1 MTSETYDVIARRRQ
15 FKIRA
20 QRRVGSFEVRA
31 GHFLLPLAMDTSLQE
46 HVRATLCAAS
56 AGHASVAPLDP
67 DYPMYMWFTR
77 LWGLVSTENGLFAR
91 EVAALREL
99 PPGAGLLR
107 GTFRTEESALDMS
120 MEHLN
125 LRIMAMASY
134 LSKVVRALNVDKL
147 RLSAEFVAPDKRE
160 AFIRA
165 CDFLLCHPNTN
176 DDFAWVKHPEQLP
189 PPLLRLGLQAICL
202 QDKLTQAEVC
212 EGVFASSKLTRAIID
227 ALVTPI
233 EYMSPLIV
241 THGDVVLGMSEAI
254 VFFQDETI
262 AGHILQ
268 LVKGLADIYHS
279 NRTEFVEAA
288 VRFSNFHQLGF
299 VFTALYKQQEEW
311 DLYQQGDRRGLRQ
324 HMLVGL
330 LEKSHHSIRAR
341 GYIAA
346 HYPSFWQKNHAA
358 RYHVND
364 FQNYLSGSSP
374 NVYGMMM
381 ILMTILHPFKKDA
394 ADVLR
399 VAFDGN
405 IAQAMNVY
413 TVSATTGTIWTMAET
428 EETWRMTQSLRRSV
442 VDSPLHNVWQ
452 DVIEHFGAPVLPQIA
467 ASVQERALVTPT
479 FSLPS
484 IFEPTQPLGQQADLP
499 FLDAAGLE
507 EALSASPPPL
517 IYPASVLE
525 QDAAVLEEALAAP
538 PPSLIDPAS
547 VLEQDALSWNGQP

>member
-1 MTSETYDVIARRRQ
+1 MTSETYDIITCRRQ

-20 QRRVGSFEVRA
+20 QTRVGSFEVRA
-31 GHFLLPLAMDTSLQE
+31 GHFPPPLAMDTSLQE

-56 AGHASVAPLDP
+56 AGQASVAPLDP
-67 DYPMYMWFTR
+67 DYPTYMWYTR
-77 LWGLVSTENGLFAR
+77 LWGLVSTANGLFAR
-91 EVAALREL
+91 EAAALREL
-99 PPGAGLLR
+99 PLGAGLLP
-107 GTFRTEESALDMS
+107 GTFRTEESALDLS

-134 LSKVVRALNVDKL
+134 LSKVVRALHVDKL
-147 RLSAEFVAPDKRE
+147 RLSADFVAPNERE
-160 AFIRA
+160 AFVRA
-165 CDFLLCHPNTN
+165 CDFLLCQPDT
-176 DDFAWVKHPEQLP
+176 DKDFAWVKNPEELP

-202 QDKLTQAEVC
+202 PDKLTPAEAC

-233 EYMSPLIV
+233 EYMPPLIV
-241 THGDVVLGMSEAI
+241 AHDDKVLDMSEAI
-254 VFFQDETI
+254 VFVQDDTI

-268 LVKGLADIYHS
+268 LVKGLIDIYRS

-288 VRFSNFHQLGF
+288 VRFNNVHQLGF

-311 DLYQQGDRRGLRQ
+311 LLYQHGDHSGLRQ

-341 GYIAA
+341 GDIAT

-364 FQNYLSGSSP
+364 FQSYLSGSSP

-381 ILMTILHPFKKDA
+381 ILMTILYPFKKDA

-399 VAFDGN
+399 VAFDGDVT
-405 IAQAMNVY
+405 QSMNVY
-413 TVSATTGTIWTMAET
+413 TVSATTGTVWTLVEP
-428 EETWRMTQSLRRSV
+428 EETWRMALSLRRSV
-442 VDSPLHNVWQ
+442 VDSPLRNVWQ
-452 DVIEHFGAPVLPQIA
+452 DVIEHFGAPMLPQIM

-484 IFEPTQPLGQQADLP
+484 IFDSTQTLAQQASSASLDPLADLP
-499 FLDAAGLE
+499 LLDADGL
-507 EALSASPPPL
+507 
-517 IYPASVLE
+517 V
-525 QDAAVLEEALAAP
+525 EALATP
-538 PPSLIDPAS
+538 PPPHLYTQS